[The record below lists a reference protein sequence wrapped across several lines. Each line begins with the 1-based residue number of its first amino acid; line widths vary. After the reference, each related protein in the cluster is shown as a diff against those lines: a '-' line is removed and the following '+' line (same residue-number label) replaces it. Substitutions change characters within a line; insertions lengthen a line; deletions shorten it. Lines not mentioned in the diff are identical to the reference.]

1 MRQLIGFLAL
11 TTMMCASAPTT
22 AQTTA
27 RPPRVDR
34 TEVPFRIV
42 TAEVQRFERALPRR
56 KGEYREAL
64 VLRIEAAVADYEAL
78 QPAKEAFLY
87 VGRHELRP
95 FEFQWGKE
103 RVIVTFHDP
112 EWRELRGGEPMVLT
126 TEHGEPL
133 RNPEKFSQAP
143 RFERRLI
150 GAQ

>member
-1 MRQLIGFLAL
+1 MRQLIGLLAL
-11 TTMMCASAPTT
+11 TTMMCASVPTT

-42 TAEVQRFERALPRR
+42 AAEVQRFERALPSR

-87 VGRHELRP
+87 IGRHELRP
-95 FEFQWGKE
+95 IDFQWGKE

-112 EWRELRGGEPMVLT
+112 QWRELRDGEPMVLT
-126 TEHGEPL
+126 TDHGEPL
-133 RNPEKFSQAP
+133 RNPEKFGRAL
-143 RFERRLI
+143 RFDRGLI
-150 GAQ
+150 RNR

>member
-22 AQTTA
+22 AQPTS
-27 RPPRVDR
+27 RPSRVDR

-42 TAEVQRFERALPRR
+42 SAQVQRFERALPSRG
-56 KGEYREAL
+56 GEYREAL

-95 FEFQWGKE
+95 MDFRWGKE

-112 EWRELRGGEPMVLT
+112 QWRELRGGEPMVLT
-126 TEHGEPL
+126 TEHGEPQ
-133 RNPEKFSQAP
+133 RNPEKFGQAP
-143 RFERRLI
+143 RFDRGMIRD
-150 GAQ
+150 

>member
-11 TTMMCASAPTT
+11 TTMMCTSAPTT
-22 AQTTA
+22 AQPAT
-27 RPPRVDR
+27 RPARVDR
-34 TEVPFRIV
+34 TEVAFRVV
-42 TAEVQRFERALPRR
+42 TAEVQRFERVLPSR

-95 FEFQWGKE
+95 IDFQWGKE
-103 RVIVTFHDP
+103 RVVVTFHDP
-112 EWRELRGGEPMVLT
+112 AWRELRGGEPMVLT

-133 RNPEKFSQAP
+133 RNPQKFGRAL
-143 RFERRLI
+143 RFSRDMIRN
-150 GAQ
+150 